1 LEGDYVADMRIAR
14 FLDYMRQ
21 IEAKAASDDKAV
33 FECHLA
39 EDGKSA
45 FVDIFA
51 NRKAGRLTLAY
62 DGKLDAEVIG
72 DDLASRY
79 FSHRGKIEGIE
90 EVACEVQA
98 IFTELGLAPLMK

>member
-1 LEGDYVADMRIAR
+1 
-14 FLDYMRQ
+14 MRQ
-21 IEAKAASDDKAV
+21 IEAIPESEDKAV
-33 FECHLA
+33 FERHLA

-51 NRKAGRLTLAY
+51 NKKAGRLTLAD

-79 FSHRGKIEGIE
+79 YSHRAKIEGIE

-98 IFTELGLAPLMK
+98 IFGELGLSPLMK